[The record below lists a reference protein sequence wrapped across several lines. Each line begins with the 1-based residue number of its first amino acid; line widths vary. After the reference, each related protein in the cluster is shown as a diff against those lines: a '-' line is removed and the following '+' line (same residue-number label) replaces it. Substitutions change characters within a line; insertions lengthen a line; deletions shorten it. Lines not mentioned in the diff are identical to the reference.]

1 MYSSLSE
8 IWEGFTKNFFAG
20 SKFSLK
26 KAIPG
31 AFFIFLYGALPPF
44 LALVCFALWL
54 STQKIIFLRSFI
66 PLFLIYILQI
76 LIFIKINR
84 KWRGFPLYAVFAP
97 LGLGLF
103 SAILLNSTLKI
114 ISGRGVYWKGRAIY
128 ERGGIKPP
136 KQVFENK

>member
-1 MYSSLSE
+1 
-8 IWEGFTKNFFAG
+8 
-20 SKFSLK
+20 
-26 KAIPG
+26 
-31 AFFIFLYGALPPF
+31 
-44 LALVCFALWL
+44 
-54 STQKIIFLRSFI
+54 
-66 PLFLIYILQI
+66 LIYILQI